1 MHLKNSCEFR
11 KATGEFRKVT
21 REFRKATHQ
30 FRKAT
35 RDSRELYKMCR
46 ATFNWAITSVKLE
59 MSGSVVIYVAKHS
72 LYYLL
77 LTTYV
82 ATTQLLSI
90 FDGNHYVMGM
100 LYGCWRQNK
109 LSWVSTYPTVC
120 MWLCMYVLQNVHRY
134 GTTGYVHVIITDSDN
149 SNSFINLNCI
159 TNTYVTLIAIMVTSF
174 TVLYPANAETIIIFL
189 ECLTKCQA

>member
-1 MHLKNSCEFR
+1 MY
-11 KATGEFRKVT
+11 A
-21 REFRKATHQ
+21 
-30 FRKAT
+30 
-35 RDSRELYKMCR
+35 
-46 ATFNWAITSVKLE
+46 
-59 MSGSVVIYVAKHS
+59 AKHS

-109 LSWVSTYPTVC
+109 LSWVSSYPIIC

-134 GTTGYVHVIITDSDN
+134 GTTGCIHVIITDSGDH
-149 SNSFINLNCI
+149 SDRFTILNYI
-159 TNTYVTLIAIMVTSF
+159 TNAYVTVMAIMLTSF
-174 TVLYPANAETIIIFL
+174 TVLYLASVIQVLEHILLWNEQLIQCHLFHLWWALITYFITKATPTIIFMK
-189 ECLTKCQA
+189 TST